1 AVSARAPPDLAAGD
15 LPPLRRCGACLP
27 SGHAPA
33 EGLDLVIGPHDT
45 WDDVL
50 AKLPPG
56 WLPDL
61 VALRLGYATVPPG
74 LWEAPLPLVGLAQ
87 DWTWQWHH
95 YLRVLPLCDL
105 VLTDRPG
112 VAALARA
119 GISHAL
125 PANLYGVGPR
135 FVGGAPGQ
143 ERDIDILFI
152 GNLHPAVQRERQ
164 PWLGRVARLAA
175 RRNVVIASGVFGD
188 AYRAL
193 LRRAKIVFNRSARGE
208 ANMRCFEAAAS

>member
-1 AVSARAPPDLAAGD
+1 
-15 LPPLRRCGACLP
+15 
-27 SGHAPA
+27 
-33 EGLDLVIGPHDT
+33 
-45 WDDVL
+45 
-50 AKLPPG
+50 
-56 WLPDL
+56 
-61 VALRLGYATVPPG
+61 
-74 LWEAPLPLVGLAQ
+74 
-87 DWTWQWHH
+87 
-95 YLRVLPLCDL
+95 
-105 VLTDRPG
+105 
-112 VAALARA
+112 LARA

-135 FVGGAPGQ
+135 FLGGAPGQ

-208 ANMRCFEAAAS
+208 ANMRCFEAAASGALLFVEAGNAEVGEHLRDGLECVCYGEDDLEALLERYLNDDGARTALADA